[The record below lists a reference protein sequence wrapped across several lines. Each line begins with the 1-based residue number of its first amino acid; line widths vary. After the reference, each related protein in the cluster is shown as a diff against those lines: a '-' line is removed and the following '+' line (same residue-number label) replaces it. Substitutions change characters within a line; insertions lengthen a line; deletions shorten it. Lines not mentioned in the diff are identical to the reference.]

1 MGNEIYKQ
9 HDLFSYMYV
18 CVDVVVHFTMNLVI
32 MIHQE
37 IYMPANCSIF
47 SFVCIPAI
55 GALFIHKS
63 PCSCSFPQ
71 FWNSMT
77 NI

>member
-1 MGNEIYKQ
+1 MDNEIYKQ

-18 CVDVVVHFTMNLVI
+18 CVDVVVHFTMSLVT

-37 IYMPANCSIF
+37 LPTNCSFF
-47 SFVCIPAI
+47 SFICISSI

-63 PCSCSFPQ
+63 PWSCSFPR